1 MMEEVLD
8 RDYSLWI
15 DYSQRMNESRFYQ
28 MAPAVQRSRYISV
41 VGAHDNGKQKKQGIP

>member
-15 DYSQRMNESRFYQ
+15 DYSQRMNESRFHQ
-28 MAPAVQRSRYISV
+28 RYISV